1 MRWLHARLPFHG
13 RLHVYGALSDLVR
26 ALRQIDYV
34 RSIFVYLRKRTIDS
48 EKKTLIP
55 FDSDGSRHIRAKTLG
70 CRRFVDT
77 GEKRYNE
84 EGCCGG

>member
-48 EKKTLIP
+48 EKTLIP
-55 FDSDGSRHIRAKTLG
+55 FDSDGSRHIRAKILG
-70 CRRFVDT
+70 CRRFVDA

>member
-1 MRWLHARLPFHG
+1 MRWLHARLPFHR

-48 EKKTLIP
+48 EKTLIP
-55 FDSDGSRHIRAKTLG
+55 FDSDGSRHIRAKILG
-70 CRRFVDT
+70 CRRFVDA